1 MMLRVLEWIG
11 FCAIVSLACAGSS
24 SPVASFD
31 TSERVVS
38 RGSRRCERSDR
49 FCLVAVQA
57 RRGVG
62 YMSHELGEDG
72 VPSTAETG
80 SEHVQYRSEI
90 SREDTRIEVT
100 VRGSRRG
107 EAPDEI
113 VVSTRLCELSIAFG
127 DTRVDV
133 ECGEEPPLHFY

>member
-1 MMLRVLEWIG
+1 MMLRVLGTIS
-11 FCAIVSLACAGSS
+11 FSALVSSACAGSS

-38 RGSRRCERSDR
+38 RGIRRCEPSDR
-49 FCLVAVQA
+49 FCLVAVQT
-57 RRGVG
+57 RHGVS

-80 SEHVQYRSEI
+80 SDHVRYRSEI

-100 VRGSRRG
+100 VQGSRRG
-107 EAPDEI
+107 EAHDEI
-113 VVSTRLCELSIAFG
+113 VVSSPLCELSIAYG
-127 DTRVDV
+127 DTLVDV
-133 ECGEEPPLHFY
+133 ECGEEPPLQFY

>member
-1 MMLRVLEWIG
+1 MMLRVLGSFG
-11 FCAIVSLACAGSS
+11 FCAIVSSACAGAS

-38 RGSRRCERSDR
+38 RGTRRCERRDR
-49 FCLVAVQA
+49 FCLVAVQT
-57 RRGVG
+57 RHGVA
-62 YMSHELGEDG
+62 YMSHELGEHA
-72 VPSTAETG
+72 VPSTSETG
-80 SEHVQYRSEI
+80 IEHARYRSEI

-107 EAPDEI
+107 EAIDEI

-133 ECGEEPPLHFY
+133 ECGEEPSLQLD